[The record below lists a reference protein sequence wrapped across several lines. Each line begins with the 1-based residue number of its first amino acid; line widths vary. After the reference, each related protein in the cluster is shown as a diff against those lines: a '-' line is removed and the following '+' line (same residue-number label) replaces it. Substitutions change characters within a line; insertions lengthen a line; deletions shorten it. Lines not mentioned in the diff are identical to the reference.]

1 MYKGTTGQY
10 FAEPAA
16 DRFDY
21 YWVTVWFRK
30 DIDHRG
36 LSDSTIMMWVKGRIE
51 NGDFTI
57 EDQAMHGLGKKCI
70 SIPIQRDLSTPIPK
84 SYTPDHTHPDL
95 LLARSL
101 AEYWHDQI
109 EARKVT
115 LDQQMVF
122 VDTRRKTVRLADM
135 LDVGEVLMDPW
146 NIM

>member
-30 DIDHRG
+30 NIDHRG
-36 LSDSTIMMWVKGRIE
+36 ISDSTIMMWVKTRIE
-51 NGDFTI
+51 KGDFTI

-70 SIPIQRDLSTPIPK
+70 SIPIQRDLSTTIPK

-101 AEYWHDQI
+101 AEYWYDQI
-109 EARKVT
+109 MAKKVT
-115 LDQQMVF
+115 LDQQMIF

-146 NIM
+146 NIL